1 MRRAYKKKIAE
12 RNRDWMAVAYTPQQ
26 ARDIIGQNR
35 LALVLGI
42 EVNTLG
48 NWRSEAEADDGWLSL

>member
-1 MRRAYKKKIAE
+1 MAE